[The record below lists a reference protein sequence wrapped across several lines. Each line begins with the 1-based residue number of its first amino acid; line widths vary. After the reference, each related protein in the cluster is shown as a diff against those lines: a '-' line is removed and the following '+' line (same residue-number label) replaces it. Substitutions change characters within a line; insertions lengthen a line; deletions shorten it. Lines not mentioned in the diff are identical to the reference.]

1 MTEIHL
7 KEKDGKTMVSI
18 NGDTFSLMAVLLVWM
33 EHDPDAL
40 ILMSEA
46 IRIYSVNKNKS
57 NIHHEGINQN

>member
-7 KEKDGKTMVSI
+7 KEKGGKTMVAVS
-18 NGDTFSLMAVLLVWM
+18 GDIVSLMAVLLVWM

-46 IRIYSVNKNKS
+46 IRIYSINNSKS